1 MIHIRKKKAF
11 TLIEIIIGMAMFM
24 MVLLSIFMMN
34 QSSNQ
39 SSMDAYYEILAFSLA
54 REPIEVFRGLGY
66 DTVVKICRDNNLSP
80 ALYKVGEFT
89 AIEYNPGIE
98 LQYPAEAENF
108 QRKIELKESVSENG
122 SKYVNI
128 TVTVAVKGQS
138 KAENWLS
145 RKSVILQSCI
155 MERPKW

>member
-1 MIHIRKKKAF
+1 MMKSRKKKAF
-11 TLIEIIIGMAMFM
+11 TLIEIVIGMAMFLI
-24 MVLLSIFMMN
+24 VLLSIFMLN

-54 REPIEVFRGLGY
+54 REPIEVFRGFGY
-66 DTVVKICRDNNLSP
+66 DTVLKICRGEISP
-80 ALYKVGEFT
+80 ALYKVGDYE
-89 AIEYNPGIE
+89 AIEYNPGID

-108 QRKIELKESVSENG
+108 QRKIDLEEKQSPDG
-122 SKYVNI
+122 IKYVKI
-128 TVTVAVKGQS
+128 VVTVGVKGQS

-145 RKSVILQSCI
+145 RKSVVLQSSI

>member
-1 MIHIRKKKAF
+1 MKKIRKKKAF
-11 TLIEIIIGMAMFM
+11 TLIEIVIGMAMFLI
-24 MVLLSIFMMN
+24 VLLAIFMLN

-54 REPIEVFRGLGY
+54 REPIEVFRGFGY
-66 DTVVKICRDNNLSP
+66 DTVLKICNKEISP
-80 ALYKVGEFT
+80 ALYKVGEYQD
-89 AIEYNPGIE
+89 IEYNPGID

-108 QRKIELKESVSENG
+108 TRKIDLEAETSSNG
-122 SKYVNI
+122 TKYIKIV
-128 TVTVAVKGQS
+128 VTVGVKGQS

-145 RKSVILQSCI
+145 RKNVILQSCI